1 MQNRLP
7 DIPGLRKNF
16 CRARCNFLTYS
27 RSQPRKGQPLCN
39 QGCEKNLN
47 YLTVCETYIGCA
59 MLREK
64 QWNIFDIPTQYTLQL
79 CMRLVCCSLA
89 CYIPTTRWGNF
100 NRNQADKEPGYDPPK
115 QTHLLSLNLNWV
127 FIAWI
132 NAAKSLR
139 ACSLFKNCKL
149 SSLMFLQKVN

>member
-27 RSQPRKGQPLCN
+27 RSQPRKEQPLCN

-79 CMRLVCCSLA
+79 CMHLVCCSLA
-89 CYIPTTRWGNF
+89 IVTYLLQGEETLIETRQIK
-100 NRNQADKEPGYDPPK
+100 NQDMIHQNKPIYFHSIWTGYSLPG
-115 QTHLLSLNLNWV
+115 
-127 FIAWI
+127 
-132 NAAKSLR
+132 
-139 ACSLFKNCKL
+139 
-149 SSLMFLQKVN
+149 